1 MRGIYRILNTV
12 TGQAYIGSSGNI
24 ADRMARHR
32 RNLRA
37 GTHANPR
44 LQRAWVKYGRDVFD
58 FETVCQV
65 SDDDDLLEVE
75 QRYIDAEGAY
85 NIIPAGAVPS
95 FKGGRHTADVIER
108 LRIART
114 GKVMSE
120 ESKDLVRAARTG
132 RKLRPESVEK
142 MRRGLTGQQRTPEQ
156 IERYREAWTPERR
169 ARQQQVGAKLQAEDV
184 LKIRERHP
192 AETIQE
198 LAEAYGVTHE
208 CVRRIVRRLSWKNI

>member
-12 TGQAYIGSSGNI
+12 TGHAYIGSSDNI

-44 LQRAWVKYGRDVFD
+44 LQRAWVKYGRDAFD

-65 SDDDDLLEVE
+65 PDDDDLLEIE
-75 QRYIDAEGAY
+75 QQYIDAEGEY

-114 GKVMSE
+114 GRVMSE
-120 ESKDLVRAARTG
+120 ESKDLVRAARIG

-142 MRRGLTGQQRTPEQ
+142 MRRGLTGQKRTPEQ

-198 LAEAYGVTHE
+198 LAEAYSVTHE